1 MWPLVIIIDFWLENI
16 ITITLEMNRMK
27 KIELFEPAMCC
38 STGVCGPSV
47 DKELIQTTAIQ
58 RYVSVN
64 AQGQAMFIRRN
75 LAQNPDAFV
84 RNPIV
89 VQELKRQGINALPIT
104 LVDGQLVKTGEY
116 PTINEFSSYLD
127 MDLVAALVH

>member
-1 MWPLVIIIDFWLENI
+1 
-16 ITITLEMNRMK
+16 MK

-47 DKELIQTTAIQ
+47 DKELIQKTAIQ

>member
-1 MWPLVIIIDFWLENI
+1 
-16 ITITLEMNRMK
+16 MK

-116 PTINEFSSYLD
+116 PTINEFSSYLVAVELGHHIFD
-127 MDLVAALVH
+127 MVA

>member
-1 MWPLVIIIDFWLENI
+1 
-16 ITITLEMNRMK
+16 MK

-75 LAQNPDAFV
+75 LAQNPDTFV

-89 VQELKRQGINALPIT
+89 AQELKRQGINALPIT